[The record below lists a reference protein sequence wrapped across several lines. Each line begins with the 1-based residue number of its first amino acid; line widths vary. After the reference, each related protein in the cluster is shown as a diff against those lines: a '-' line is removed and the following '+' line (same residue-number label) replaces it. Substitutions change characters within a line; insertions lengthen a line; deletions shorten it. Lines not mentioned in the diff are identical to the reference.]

1 MGGRRSYLTYSWMN
15 YIQFLPPLSLPTSDP
30 GRVVVGVGER
40 DVRIELPPIYMVL
53 QTNKLP
59 MNLPLLPLFW
69 HFLSRISDDFETGW
83 SRIRSRG
90 CWLWIHKGPRDVGGA
105 DPVDQTQIK
114 SRCLQGGCFSS
125 QDPKRPQR
133 NRVHGRLLSQLHI
146 AVGEGLHTIS
156 GNLHRPL
163 KVRSFLFFFLAQQP
177 SSPPWMC
184 EKAKEG
190 LRGAAGI
197 LLSAKQPFLSLV
209 FVSDLPA
216 PNERETPNPHPGIP
230 VAQSSERP
238 LHTLQPPGHHYWVHS
253 LQWGPGIFFKGLK
266 KKKKKPCPLK
276 DQLGNK

>member
-114 SRCLQGGCFSS
+114 SRGLQGGCFSS

-163 KVRSFLFFFLAQQP
+163 KVRSFLFFFWP
-177 SSPPWMC
+177 SNPPVHPECARKPKKGW
-184 EKAKEG
+184 EG
-190 LRGAAGI
+190 LQEYYYLPSNPFFHWSLFQISLPPMRERHLTHTQAFR
-197 LLSAKQPFLSLV
+197 LLSHRRDLYTPFSHLV
-209 FVSDLPA
+209 TTTGSTVC
-216 PNERETPNPHPGIP
+216 NEVLEF
-230 VAQSSERP
+230 SS
-238 LHTLQPPGHHYWVHS
+238 
-253 LQWGPGIFFKGLK
+253 KG
-266 KKKKKPCPLK
+266 
-276 DQLGNK
+276 